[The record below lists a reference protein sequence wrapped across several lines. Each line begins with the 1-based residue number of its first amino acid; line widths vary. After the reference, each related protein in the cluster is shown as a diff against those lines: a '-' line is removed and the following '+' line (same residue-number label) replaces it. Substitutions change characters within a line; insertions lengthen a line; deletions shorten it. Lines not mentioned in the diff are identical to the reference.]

1 MFVLAVK
8 LKLVKGK
15 EEEAVQ
21 FLRRVIAKVRQNEKD
36 TLMYDL
42 HRKVS
47 DPTELFLYER
57 YPDKQAWENVHWL
70 APYIEE
76 LRDEL
81 PNYLEGA
88 PEVTEYETIELK

>member
-8 LKLVKGK
+8 LKLAKGK
-15 EEEAVQ
+15 EKEAVQ
-21 FLRRVIAKVRQNEKD
+21 LLRKVIAKVRQNEKD

-42 HRKVS
+42 HCKVS

-57 YPDKQAWENVHWL
+57 YPNKQAWENAHWL
-70 APYIEE
+70 MPYIEE
-76 LRDEL
+76 LRSEL
-81 PNYLEGA
+81 PHYLEGA